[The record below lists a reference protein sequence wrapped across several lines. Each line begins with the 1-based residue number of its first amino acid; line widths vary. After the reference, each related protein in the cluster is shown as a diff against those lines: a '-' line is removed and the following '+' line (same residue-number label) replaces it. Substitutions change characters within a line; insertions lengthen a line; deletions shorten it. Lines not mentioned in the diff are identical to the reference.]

1 MRDLPLRNEEKNS
14 FYAIFDLK
22 NLIEEGFEDDNFK
35 EWIKRVISKD
45 IDSIEEYKENLQVNV
60 IFKYGSYGELLKE
73 GEYKV
78 KFENFYLWL
87 SEFTELKQIEGKLFK
102 YINSSGNDIWTNED
116 NILKEATLEIILG
129 KRGYKNWKGFIE
141 NIGPIISLGYYN
153 FHDILSI
160 LKKVDKNLE
169 HRFVE
174 KLLFPINV
182 LGSLRYQLDIC
193 KLVQNN
199 HSDLADKFQTELIE
213 ILNSKLP
220 NNLNVFDK
228 KFILNQV
235 LESGCLTPK
244 NEMIVN
250 SLLDRT
256 EQLKYGFLKNN
267 MNGIVREEK
276 ISSDQYIENIK
287 DIDNF
292 RDKMFAL
299 VFEYGISWFH
309 VMMVES
315 ETSSIFD
322 FITYNSIINNKYK
335 NSILMRISKIKSQL
349 LVNTVALITNFK
361 NEFWSELNNLVDDI
375 EKLTQISV
383 FLKDDLSDVKFLY
396 ENKKWF
402 AASTYLSQIIERLL
416 RELFFKLEYGIVG
429 FLKNSNYTLKVLL
442 KEDEDKNPLM
452 RLFTKEEISALSY
465 FLNDR
470 DNGENIRNELAHYI
484 IDKSKVSE
492 NQILILFDILLF
504 ILLKL
509 DYKGVI
515 FEEKTNN

>member
-1 MRDLPLRNEEKNS
+1 MRDLPLRNKEKNS
-14 FYAIFDLK
+14 FSAILDLK
-22 NLIEEGFEDDNFK
+22 DLIEEEFEDDNFK
-35 EWIKRVISKD
+35 EWIKKVISKD
-45 IDSIEEYKENLQVNV
+45 INSIEDYKENLQVNV

-87 SEFTELKQIEGKLFK
+87 SQYTDLKQIEGKLFK
-102 YINSSGNDIWTNED
+102 YINSSGNDIWINED
-116 NILKEATLEIILG
+116 NILKKATLEIILG
-129 KRGYKNWKGFIE
+129 KKGYKNWSGFIE
-141 NIGPIISLGYYN
+141 NIEPIISLGYYN
-153 FHDILSI
+153 FHDIQSI
-160 LKKVDKNLE
+160 LKKVDKKLE
-169 HRFVE
+169 HSFVE

-182 LGSLRYQLDIC
+182 LGALRYQLDIC

-228 KFILNQV
+228 RFILNQV

-256 EQLKYGFLKNN
+256 EQLKYEFLKNN

-315 ETSSIFD
+315 KTSSIFD
-322 FITYNSIINNKYK
+322 SMTYNSIINN
-335 NSILMRISKIKSQL
+335 NISNKI
-349 LVNTVALITNFK
+349 
-361 NEFWSELNNLVDDI
+361 
-375 EKLTQISV
+375 
-383 FLKDDLSDVKFLY
+383 
-396 ENKKWF
+396 
-402 AASTYLSQIIERLL
+402 
-416 RELFFKLEYGIVG
+416 
-429 FLKNSNYTLKVLL
+429 
-442 KEDEDKNPLM
+442 
-452 RLFTKEEISALSY
+452 
-465 FLNDR
+465 
-470 DNGENIRNELAHYI
+470 NI
-484 IDKSKVSE
+484 
-492 NQILILFDILLF
+492 
-504 ILLKL
+504 
-509 DYKGVI
+509 
-515 FEEKTNN
+515 

>member
-22 NLIEEGFEDDNFK
+22 NLIEEEFEDDNFK

-45 IDSIEEYKENLQVNV
+45 INSIEDYKENLQVNV
-60 IFKYGSYGELLKE
+60 IFKYGNYGELLKE

-78 KFENFYLWL
+78 KFGNFYSWL
-87 SEFTELKQIEGKLFK
+87 SEFTELKKIEGKLFK
-102 YINSSGNDIWTNED
+102 YINSSGNDIWINED
-116 NILKEATLEIILG
+116 NILKKATLEIILG
-129 KRGYKNWKGFIE
+129 KKGYKNWSGFIE
-141 NIGPIISLGYYN
+141 NIEPIISLGYYN
-153 FHDILSI
+153 FQDIRSI

-182 LGSLRYQLDIC
+182 LGTLKYQLDIC
-193 KLVQNN
+193 KSVQNS
-199 HSDLADKFQTELIE
+199 HSDLANKFETELIE

-235 LESGCLTPK
+235 LESECLTPK

-256 EQLKYGFLKNN
+256 EQLKYEFLKDN
-267 MNGIVREEK
+267 MNGIVLEEK

-322 FITYNSIINNKYK
+322 SMTYNSIINNKYK

-349 LVNTVALITNFK
+349 LVNTAALMTNFK
-361 NEFWSELNNLVDDI
+361 SEFWSELNNLVEDI

-452 RLFTKEEISALSY
+452 RLFSKEEISALSY

-484 IDKSKVSE
+484 VDKSKVSE

-504 ILLKL
+504 ILLKI
-509 DYKGVI
+509 DYRGVI
-515 FEEKTNN
+515 FEEKTDK

>member
-22 NLIEEGFEDDNFK
+22 NLIEEEFEDDNFK

-45 IDSIEEYKENLQVNV
+45 INSIEDYKENLQVNV
-60 IFKYGSYGELLKE
+60 IFKYGNYGELLKE

-78 KFENFYLWL
+78 KFGNFYSWL
-87 SEFTELKQIEGKLFK
+87 SEFTELKKIEGKLFK
-102 YINSSGNDIWTNED
+102 YINSSGNDIWINED
-116 NILKEATLEIILG
+116 NILKKATLEIILG
-129 KRGYKNWKGFIE
+129 KKGYKNWSGFIE
-141 NIGPIISLGYYN
+141 NIEPIISLGYYN
-153 FHDILSI
+153 FQDIRSI

-182 LGSLRYQLDIC
+182 LGTLKYQLDIC
-193 KLVQNN
+193 KSVQNS
-199 HSDLADKFQTELIE
+199 HSDLANKFETELIE

-235 LESGCLTPK
+235 LESECLTPK

-256 EQLKYGFLKNN
+256 EQLKYEFLKDN
-267 MNGIVREEK
+267 MNGIVLEEK

-322 FITYNSIINNKYK
+322 SMTYNSIINNKYK

-349 LVNTVALITNFK
+349 LVNTAALMTNFK
-361 NEFWSELNNLVDDI
+361 SEFWSELNNLVEDI

-452 RLFTKEEISALSY
+452 RLFTKEEIKALGY

-484 IDKSKVSE
+484 VDKSKVSE

-504 ILLKL
+504 ILLKI
-509 DYKGVI
+509 DYRGVI
-515 FEEKTNN
+515 FEEKTDK

>member
-1 MRDLPLRNEEKNS
+1 M
-14 FYAIFDLK
+14 
-22 NLIEEGFEDDNFK
+22 
-35 EWIKRVISKD
+35 
-45 IDSIEEYKENLQVNV
+45 
-60 IFKYGSYGELLKE
+60 
-73 GEYKV
+73 
-78 KFENFYLWL
+78 
-87 SEFTELKQIEGKLFK
+87 
-102 YINSSGNDIWTNED
+102 
-116 NILKEATLEIILG
+116 LG
-129 KRGYKNWKGFIE
+129 A
-141 NIGPIISLGYYN
+141 
-153 FHDILSI
+153 
-160 LKKVDKNLE
+160 
-169 HRFVE
+169 
-174 KLLFPINV
+174 
-182 LGSLRYQLDIC
+182 LRYQLDIC

-228 KFILNQV
+228 RFILNQV

-256 EQLKYGFLKNN
+256 EQLKYEFLKNN

-315 ETSSIFD
+315 KTSSIFD
-322 FITYNSIINNKYK
+322 SMTYNSIIKNKYK

-349 LVNTVALITNFK
+349 LVNTAALITNFK
-361 NEFWSELNNLVDDI
+361 GEFWSELNNLVDDI

-396 ENKKWF
+396 ENEKWF

-452 RLFTKEEISALSY
+452 RLFTKEEINALGY

-484 IDKSKVSE
+484 VDKSKVSE
-492 NQILILFDILLF
+492 NEILILFDILLF

-509 DYKGVI
+509 EYRGVI
-515 FEEKTNN
+515 FEEKN